1 MDCIISEED
10 DQQVTCTITIKGN
23 PLLISYVYVKCDSH
37 LRDNL
42 WNKLRIINDNY
53 NLPWLIVGDF
63 NCIIDPVEKK
73 DGSLHRMSK
82 SMGFI
87 HCIMDCELLDAGYT
101 GSPFTWCNGWYSD
114 RRVWQ
119 RLDCALMNHLWGSM
133 FDNTNINHLIMTGS
147 DRCPLLITANNSHK
161 TPVRYFRFLDFWTDE
176 PDFLNIVEKTWNI
189 EVEGEV
195 NSKFFHSI
203 VKGREKRLN
212 LTSIHDEHNNW
223 ISGDDNITQQA
234 IKFFE
239 KQFTKEDILLDDT
252 VMNCIP
258 KIINDEDNTL
268 LLALPSMDEM
278 KDVIF
283 SMSAHSAPEPDGFS
297 GDLPSLNLMLS
308 KLDTYE
314 KISGKMINRRKS
326 GFIVWQKPTSGW
338 LKLNTDGSS
347 KGNSG
352 SAGGGG
358 IIKNSEGCFVLD
370 FAENYGIC
378 SNNVAEVKAILQGIK
393 ICISM
398 RLSNVIIEDDS
409 QIIIDMINN
418 KMKPPWQIYYI
429 IDHII
434 QLSSKV
440 NFIFVHT
447 YREGNK
453 LADLLANYGESIP
466 GNIIMNSVN
475 LLPDFVKAFLNLEK
489 LGIPNFRF
497 KTKSDHFFY

>member
-1 MDCIISEED
+1 MFKSLYWSIRSINSNGALQRLKRLIKSKNLPIIALATAFHKDNRLDKYKRILGNQFAYSNCNSQIWLFWDSNMDCIISEED
-10 DQQVTCTITIKGN
+10 DKQAILV
-23 PLLISYVYVKCDSH
+23 LL
-37 LRDNL
+37 
-42 WNKLRIINDNY
+42 
-53 NLPWLIVGDF
+53 
-63 NCIIDPVEKK
+63 
-73 DGSLHRMSK
+73 LHGVM
-82 SMGFI
+82 
-87 HCIMDCELLDAGYT
+87 
-101 GSPFTWCNGWYSD
+101 
-114 RRVWQ
+114 V
-119 RLDCALMNHLWGSM
+119 
-133 FDNTNINHLIMTGS
+133 GS

-176 PDFLNIVEKTWNI
+176 PDFLNIVEQTWNI

-203 VKGREKRLN
+203 VKGRKKRLN

-223 ISGDDNITQQA
+223 ISGDDNIAQQA

-239 KQFTKEDILLDDT
+239 KQFTKEDIPLDDT

-283 SMSAHSAPEPDGFS
+283 SMSAYSAPEPDGFS

-326 GFIVWQKPTSGW
+326 AKEISHF
-338 LKLNTDGSS
+338 
-347 KGNSG
+347 
-352 SAGGGG
+352 GG
-358 IIKNSEGCFVLD
+358 ITGLAKNYEI
-370 FAENYGIC
+370 Y
-378 SNNVAEVKAILQGIK
+378 SNNLAEVKAILQGIK

-418 KMKPPWQIYYI
+418 KMKPPRQIYYI
-429 IDHII
+429 IDNII

-466 GNIIMNSVN
+466 DNIIMNSVN
-475 LLPDFVKAFLNLEK
+475 RLPDSVKAFLNLEK

-497 KTKSDHFFY
+497 KTKSDHFFINGA